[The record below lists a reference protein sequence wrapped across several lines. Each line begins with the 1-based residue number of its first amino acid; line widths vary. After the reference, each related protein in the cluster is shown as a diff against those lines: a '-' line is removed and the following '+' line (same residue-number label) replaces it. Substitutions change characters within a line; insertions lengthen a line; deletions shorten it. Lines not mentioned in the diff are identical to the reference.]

1 MSYGGELS
9 VHVDGRNLQPRCL
22 IKTLLV
28 PTRSTE
34 EEWVFLILFVTAIST
49 AKISDWMFHLDSGE
63 AGPFGAFSMASQAVG
78 IVVLSIRAVALQ
90 HDVIAL

>member
-1 MSYGGELS
+1 
-9 VHVDGRNLQPRCL
+9 
-22 IKTLLV
+22 
-28 PTRSTE
+28 
-34 EEWVFLILFVTAIST
+34 VFLILFVTATST

-63 AGPFGAFSMASQAVG
+63 AGPLGAFSMASQAVG